1 MSEGTPTNH
10 RREMSRMD
18 KPKNYYS
25 NAYQEAH
32 QRQIKLKIN
41 KDTEPEMLSWVLS
54 QENIQGYLK
63 ELIKQDMERRDIR
76 NRERQVKDPDE

>member
-1 MSEGTPTNH
+1 
-10 RREMSRMD
+10 MD

-63 ELIKQDMERRDIR
+63 ELIKQDMERRDVRIA
-76 NRERQVKDPDE
+76 ERQVKDPDE

>member
-1 MSEGTPTNH
+1 MGES
-10 RREMSRMD
+10 
-18 KPKNYYS
+18 KNYYS

-54 QENIQGYLK
+54 QSNIQGYLK
-63 ELIKQDMERRDIR
+63 KLISQDMERNKKEIAG
-76 NRERQVKDPDE
+76 RQVKDDHE